1 MTVLAIVLVAGTVA
15 GVVLAAVGRGF
26 GAAWPYAV
34 QGPTAAVA
42 FGIPAV
48 LVLRHEARS
57 LMGWLL
63 ALDAVLLVTAQF
75 ATSWAW
81 LSLVGRPGSLSGGPA
96 ALWLGV
102 FPLALTTVAVPA
114 SRGHRPWCPDFGR
127 DDLSRDGGTWLV

>member
-1 MTVLAIVLVAGTVA
+1 MVGVTMCGMRQHLARGLQPRSPSSVGNRSRRRVSGPVTVLAIVLVAGTVA

-26 GAAWPYAV
+26 GAAWPYIV

-63 ALDAVLLVTAQF
+63 ALDAVLL
-75 ATSWAW
+75 
-81 LSLVGRPGSLSGGPA
+81 
-96 ALWLGV
+96 
-102 FPLALTTVAVPA
+102 
-114 SRGHRPWCPDFGR
+114 
-127 DDLSRDGGTWLV
+127 